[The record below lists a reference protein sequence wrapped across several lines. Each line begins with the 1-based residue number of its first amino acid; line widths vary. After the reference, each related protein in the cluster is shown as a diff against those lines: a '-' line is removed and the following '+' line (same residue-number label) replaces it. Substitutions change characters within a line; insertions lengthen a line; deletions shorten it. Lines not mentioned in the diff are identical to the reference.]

1 MGNGLCKT
9 NSRMKMKRSTLLLV
23 LSLALL
29 GCGCTSQDLLET
41 NSSSFADTVRGYQDY
56 YDTIVIDDPLNA
68 TAWCMRGNY
77 YNDAFG
83 QFGEALES
91 YNRSLEMDPEYG
103 YAWFSKGVTLEN
115 LQQFE
120 EARACFEKAV
130 QYDPS
135 LAGTISRI
143 RQ

>member
-1 MGNGLCKT
+1 
-9 NSRMKMKRSTLLLV
+9 MKRSTLLLV

-29 GCGCTSQDLLET
+29 GCGCTSQELLET
-41 NSSSFADTVRGYQDY
+41 NSSSFADKVRGYQDY

-91 YNRSLEMDPEYG
+91 YNRSLELDPEYAYG
-103 YAWFSKGVTLEN
+103 WFLKGVTLQN
-115 LQQFE
+115 LQQFD

-135 LAGTISRI
+135 LAVTLSQI

>member
-1 MGNGLCKT
+1 
-9 NSRMKMKRSTLLLV
+9 MKRSILLLV
-23 LSLALL
+23 LLLALL
-29 GCGCTSQDLLET
+29 GCGCISQILPET
-41 NSSSFADTVRGYQDY
+41 NSSSFADKVRGYQDY
-56 YDTIVIDDPLNA
+56 YDYIVIDDPLNA

-83 QFGEALES
+83 QFDTALES
-91 YNRSLEMDPEYG
+91 YNRSLELDPNYAYG
-103 YAWFSKGVTLEN
+103 WFSKGITLRN
-115 LQQFE
+115 LQRFD

-130 QYDPS
+130 RYDPS

>member
-1 MGNGLCKT
+1 
-9 NSRMKMKRSTLLLV
+9 MKMIRWTFLLV
-23 LSLALL
+23 LILALL
-29 GCGCTSQDLLET
+29 GCGCISLILPET
-41 NSSSFADTVRGYQDY
+41 NSSSFADMVRGYQDY
-56 YDTIVIDDPLNA
+56 YDSIVIDDPLNP

-83 QFGEALES
+83 QFDTALQS
-91 YNRSLEMDPEYG
+91 YNRSLDLDPEYAYG
-103 YAWFSKGVTLEN
+103 WFSKGVALQN
-115 LQQFE
+115 LQQVD

>member
-1 MGNGLCKT
+1 MGKGLCKT

-29 GCGCTSQDLLET
+29 GCGCTSQDLPER

-83 QFGEALES
+83 QFEKALES
-91 YNRSLEMDPEYG
+91 YNRSLELDPEYG
-103 YAWFSKGVTLEN
+103 YAWFSKGVTLQN
-115 LQQFE
+115 MQQFDE
-120 EARACFEKAV
+120 SRICFGKSV
-130 QYDPS
+130 RYDPT
-135 LAGTISRI
+135 LALAISQV